1 MNFIIKKYSDYKK
14 EEVLALYESVGW
26 SNYTNRPDM
35 LSQAFQHSLVI
46 YGAYDQ
52 EKLIGLIR
60 MVGDGYS
67 VILFQDIL
75 ILPQYQGMGV
85 GTTLVNYVLN
95 EYEDVYQKL
104 LFIFIF
110 SNFDYSIKLFSLI
123 LSIKI
128 FIILVFPNL

>member
-85 GTTLVNYVLN
+85 GTTLLNYVLN

-104 LFIFIF
+104 LFTEQTPETIGF
-110 SNFDYSIKLFSLI
+110 YKSLGFHMDTEFGCCGFM
-123 LSIKI
+123 K
-128 FIILVFPNL
+128 

>member
-1 MNFIIKKYSDYKK
+1 M
-14 EEVLALYESVGW
+14 ALYESVGW

-104 LFIFIF
+104 LFTEQPPETIGF
-110 SNFDYSIKLFSLI
+110 YKSLGFHMDTEFGCCGFM
-123 LSIKI
+123 K
-128 FIILVFPNL
+128 

>member
-46 YGAYDQ
+46 YGAYDK

-75 ILPQYQGMGV
+75 ILPQYQVMGV

-104 LFIFIF
+104 LFTEQTPETIGF
-110 SNFDYSIKLFSLI
+110 YKSLGFHMDTEFGCCGFM
-123 LSIKI
+123 K
-128 FIILVFPNL
+128 